1 MHSPSPISYT
11 DKTYTALLSF
21 EEDRG
26 FFLHISR
33 ADGVVEEEQAEEV
46 QQMVMGKT
54 LRNAEHRWQH
64 TSYGHSECLLK
75 PEEANKLYARLARLL
90 PGTLELFDGT
100 PIEASYD
107 GSAEAVLSGGGEPS
121 TTIAIST
128 STESDYTVDDHN
140 RYMDELIDEELS
152 YGIDPAYAQDQ
163 PFQVAEEYIP
173 YAAQEEFTDGVHV
186 EATWVLEGRRDAK
199 NGVGQVTAV
208 PMIEISGIRY
218 PAVELSRRLGAAG
231 TYIGLDEHG
240 QIEADLLREL
250 GLGPMG
256 RMADGTSLD
265 KNSKLT
271 AQEII
276 QRGSERLSGPWEQL
290 LIPDLALP
298 NTELDLQQHFE
309 FLTYWGISGGILGGV
324 MRHSESLQHFLED
337 FIRKFPACRIALIGK
352 KPLLT
357 ALQKLWKPTLG
368 SHWQEASELSGKAN
382 TAKDK
387 STSPLIAV
395 PASLLTGRA
404 AILPGGVDIAIYL
417 EPDELTDSVTS
428 KVYKAMNKL
437 TTRLRLSIYAEGQH
451 LDEPHMRTAQTSLLK
466 LFHSVVREYAIVDP
480 EHPLTELPPAFPMV
494 VKRAVQSG
502 LPQVSERKGG
512 FAEFEWGT
520 EERGL
525 RIPERPAEVSL
536 DDIDSNWK
544 KDHIIYDHQG
554 WLQSFQYKKEAPSSP
569 TLPHEHPPEQATE
582 DEDMK
587 RGSGYEIELNQPATY
602 KVVDAHHSSAYIP
615 VDSASMSAWS
625 IPPVSDLEHEAVHLH
640 PSEETASEEVN
651 MDKLQNHSI
660 HLQRERDAKDIADLN
675 IDLAPLYVSYSESS
689 QRVQPPLET
698 DEELRSKSSIQT
710 AEHIFAKRAHEMIEH
725 REEEAEFVPFMS
737 YWPTYES
744 MTWRQKKWYFY
755 WRQEV
760 REARYPATDLS
771 YIFLMCYEIING
783 AGWQQPVEGHHLL
796 MNLWRQYRKKFIK
809 LDRYIPQWVL
819 DFGQVHQLQEP
830 LIELMIEAPDH
841 LPTELDDLEWERI
854 WTAHPVQIP
863 FDLLHR
869 LLDYDIERSR
879 FYVEKGSEWI
889 QEYVPK
895 VLAAVDAF
903 LEKQQGARMIQIF
916 RPPVYRETERYL
928 FRSAVYDST
937 IYGRTA
943 TVRRLPLC
951 EHKPLRDFL
960 TGIVKLT
967 ENELRRHLEFSGRLR
982 INPPVEPEIARLI
995 ERYIKRIFTVPE
1007 EVPAP
1012 RQVQIDTSVLEQ
1024 LQADSD
1030 VVRQMLTLR
1039 EEEKIS
1045 SEEEWTTWI
1054 AENAVAVDAPALEL
1068 EAKEPTEQLEPT
1080 QKSVPEPTM
1089 QQADQLHPT
1098 EQLQSIEQ
1106 VENNESMLVVPPS
1119 LSNTPTTDSS
1129 TITILSP
1136 LPAEWDE
1143 AWQDWID
1150 SLQAHHIQFL
1160 AAMLDEASEHTLR
1173 DIASK
1178 GSSMPALLVDEI
1190 NDLAMDT
1197 IGDLLLEEGT
1207 IMEEYRTMLDAIIMR

>member
-11 DKTYTALLSF
+11 DRTYTALLSF

-64 TSYGHSECLLK
+64 SSYGHSECLLK
-75 PEEANKLYARLARLL
+75 PEEAHKLYTRLARLV

-100 PIEASYD
+100 PIDASYD
-107 GSAEAVLSGGGEPS
+107 GSAEAVLSGGSEPT

-128 STESDYTVDDHN
+128 SGESSYAVDDLDHYLDDTVD
-140 RYMDELIDEELS
+140 EEIV

-163 PFQVAEEYIP
+163 NFQVADDYIP
-173 YAAQEEFTDGVHV
+173 YAAPEEFTDGVHV
-186 EATWVLEGRRDAK
+186 EAKWVLEGRRDAK

-218 PAVELSRRLGAAG
+218 PAVELSRRLGASG
-231 TYIGLDEHG
+231 TYVGLHEHG
-240 QIEADLLREL
+240 QIEVDVLREL

-271 AQEII
+271 SQEII

-290 LIPDLALP
+290 LIPDLVLP
-298 NTELDLQQHFE
+298 TERDLAQHFE
-309 FLTYWGISGGILGGV
+309 FLTHWGISGGILGGV
-324 MRHSESLQHFLED
+324 MRHSESLQHFLEE
-337 FIRKFPACRIALIGK
+337 FIRKFPACKIAIIGK

-357 ALQKLWKPTLG
+357 RLQKLWQPTLD
-368 SHWQEASELSGKAN
+368 SYWQEVSELASKASS
-382 TAKDK
+382 AKNK
-387 STSPLIAV
+387 SALPLIAV
-395 PASLLTGRA
+395 PASLLTGRT

-437 TTRLRLSIYAEGQH
+437 TTRLRLAIYAEGQQ

-480 EHPLTELPPAFPMV
+480 DHPLTELPPAFPMV
-494 VKRAVQSG
+494 VKRALQSG

-525 RIPERPAEVSL
+525 RIPERPADISIDTTDTAL
-536 DDIDSNWK
+536 DEDWK

-554 WLQSFQYKKEAPSSP
+554 WLQSFQYKKEATPSITLSP
-569 TLPHEHPPEQATE
+569 ESMPEQPLHAS
-582 DEDMK
+582 DSDAI
-587 RGSGYEIELNQPATY
+587 SGYEMGLQQPATY
-602 KVVDAHHSSAYIP
+602 KVVDSTQQTSYIP
-615 VDSASMSAWS
+615 VDSASMSSWK
-625 IPPVSDLEHEAVHLH
+625 IPPVDDAEHQVTHPHEAVKKPVTEMSLELPDHDIQHDHEEVHTTNSDLE
-640 PSEETASEEVN
+640 P
-651 MDKLQNHSI
+651 
-660 HLQRERDAKDIADLN
+660 R
-675 IDLAPLYVSYSESS
+675 YVSYDESS
-689 QRVQPPLET
+689 KYALAET
-698 DEELRSKSSIQT
+698 DEELRSKSAIQT

-760 REARYPATDLS
+760 REGRYPATDLS

-783 AGWQQPVEGHHLL
+783 AGWQQPLEGHQYL
-796 MNLWRQYRKKFIK
+796 MDLWRQYRKKFIK

-819 DFGQVHQLQEP
+819 DFGQIHGLNES
-830 LIELMIEAPDH
+830 LSELMIAAPDH

-854 WTAHPVQIP
+854 WSSHPVQIP
-863 FDLLHR
+863 FELLHR

-879 FYVEKGSEWI
+879 FYIEKGSEWI

-903 LEKQQGARMIQIF
+903 LEKQQGARLIQIF
-916 RPPVYRETERYL
+916 RPTVYRETERYL

-937 IYGRTA
+937 IYGRTV

-960 TGIVKLT
+960 TSIVKLT

-982 INPPVEPEIARLI
+982 INPPIEPEIARLI

-1007 EVPAP
+1007 ELPAP

-1024 LQADSD
+1024 LQADSNI
-1030 VVRQMLTLR
+1030 VRDMLTLR
-1039 EEEKIS
+1039 EEQKIS
-1045 SEEEWTTWI
+1045 NEEEWTTWI
-1054 AENAVAVDAPALEL
+1054 AENAVAVDAPVLEV
-1068 EAKEPTEQLEPT
+1068 KEPTEPT
-1080 QKSVPEPTM
+1080 Q
-1089 QQADQLHPT
+1089 
-1098 EQLQSIEQ
+1098 QSALEQ
-1106 VENNESMLVVPPS
+1106 VENDEQILVVPPS
-1119 LSNTPTTDSS
+1119 LSNTPTTHSS

-1136 LPAEWDE
+1136 LPAECGE
-1143 AWQDWID
+1143 GWQDWID
-1150 SLQAHHIQFL
+1150 GLQPHHIEFL
-1160 AAMLDEASEHTLR
+1160 AAMLDEASENSLR

-1178 GSSMPALLVDEI
+1178 GGTMPALLVDEI

-1207 IMEEYRTMLDAIIMR
+1207 IMEEYRTVLDAIIMR

>member
-1 MHSPSPISYT
+1 MHSPSPLSYT
-11 DKTYTALLSF
+11 DRTYTALLSF

-64 TSYGHSECLLK
+64 SSYGHSECLLK
-75 PEEANKLYARLARLL
+75 PEEAHKLYTRLTRLV

-107 GSAEAVLSGGGEPS
+107 GSAEAVLSGGSEPA

-128 STESDYTVDDHN
+128 SSESSYTVDDLDH
-140 RYMDELIDEELS
+140 YLEDVPDEEIV

-163 PFQVAEEYIP
+163 SFQVAEEYIP
-173 YAAQEEFTDGVHV
+173 YAAPEEFTDSIHMD
-186 EATWVLEGRRDAK
+186 AKWVLEGRRDEK

-218 PAVELSRRLGAAG
+218 PAVELSRRLGASG
-231 TYIGLDEHG
+231 TYVGLHEHG
-240 QIEADLLREL
+240 QIEADVLREL

-271 AQEII
+271 SQEII

-298 NTELDLQQHFE
+298 GTERDLAQHFD
-309 FLTYWGISGGILGGV
+309 FLTHWGISGGILGGV
-324 MRHSESLQHFLED
+324 MKHSESLQHFLEAY
-337 FIRKFPACRIALIGK
+337 IRKFPACKIAIIGK

-357 ALQKLWKPTLG
+357 ALQKLWQPTLE
-368 SHWQEASELSGKAN
+368 SYWQEASELSSKTSSTKN
-382 TAKDK
+382 K
-387 STSPLIAV
+387 STLPLMAV
-395 PASLLTGRA
+395 PASLLTGRTA
-404 AILPGGVDIAIYL
+404 LLPGGVDIAIYL

-437 TTRLRLSIYAEGQH
+437 TTRLRLAIYAEGQH

-480 EHPLTELPPAFPMV
+480 DHPLTELPPAFPMV
-494 VKRAVQSG
+494 VKRALQSG

-525 RIPERPAEVSL
+525 RIPERPADLSIPTMDTTVDE
-536 DDIDSNWK
+536 DWK

-554 WLQSFQYKKEAPSSP
+554 WLQSFQYKKEDSPSV
-569 TLPHEHPPEQATE
+569 TLPPESTADPQSASE
-582 DEDMK
+582 REQDDI
-587 RGSGYEIELNQPATY
+587 SGYEMDLNQPPTY
-602 KVVDAHHSSAYIP
+602 KVVHSTGKSTSIP
-615 VDSASMSAWS
+615 VNTASMSAWK
-625 IPPVSDLEHEAVHLH
+625 IPPIDVTEHE
-640 PSEETASEEVN
+640 
-651 MDKLQNHSI
+651 SI
-660 HLQRERDAKDIADLN
+660 YSQDQTKGDIAEVDSLVDHRVAHDN
-675 IDLAPLYVSYSESS
+675 HAQEIVLDSELAPRYVSYEDSS
-689 QRVQPPLET
+689 KYGSSET
-698 DEELRSKSSIQT
+698 DEELRSQSSIQT
-710 AEHIFAKRAHEMIEH
+710 AEHVFAKRAHEMIEH

-760 REARYPATDLS
+760 REGRYPATDLS

-783 AGWQQPVEGHHLL
+783 AGWTEPLEGHQYL

-819 DFGQVHQLQEP
+819 DFGQVHDLHEP
-830 LIELMIEAPDH
+830 LSEFMIEASDH
-841 LPTELDDLEWERI
+841 LPTELADLEWERI
-854 WTAHPVQIP
+854 WSAQPAQIP
-863 FDLLHR
+863 FALVHQ
-869 LLDYDIERSR
+869 LLDYDMQRSR

-903 LEKQQGARMIQIF
+903 LDKQQGARLIQIF

-928 FRSAVYDST
+928 FRSAVYDAT
-937 IYGRTA
+937 IYGRTV

-951 EHKPLRDFL
+951 EHKPLREFL
-960 TGIVKLT
+960 TGIIKLT
-967 ENELRRHLEFSGRLR
+967 ENEFRRHLEFSGRLR

-1007 EVPAP
+1007 ELPAP

-1024 LQADSD
+1024 LQADSN
-1030 VVRQMLTLR
+1030 VVRDMLTLR
-1039 EEEKIS
+1039 EEQKIS
-1045 SEEEWTTWI
+1045 NEEEWTTWI
-1054 AENAVAVDAPALEL
+1054 AEHALAVDADPPLVEEESGIDTQQDTLQSVDDGEQTLPAQSSLPQDQ
-1068 EAKEPTEQLEPT
+1068 PTEEMR
-1080 QKSVPEPTM
+1080 V
-1089 QQADQLHPT
+1089 
-1098 EQLQSIEQ
+1098 SIA
-1106 VENNESMLVVPPS
+1106 
-1119 LSNTPTTDSS
+1119 
-1129 TITILSP
+1129 P
-1136 LPAEWDE
+1136 LPAELDNE
-1143 AWQDWID
+1143 WQEWID
-1150 SLQAHHIQFL
+1150 GLQTHHIQFL
-1160 AAMLDEASEHTLR
+1160 GALLDAADDSVLR

-1178 GSSMPALLVDEI
+1178 GGTMPALLVDEI

-1207 IMEEYRTMLDAIIMR
+1207 IMEEYRTVLDAIIMR

>member
-11 DKTYTALLSF
+11 DRTYTALLSF

-54 LRNAEHRWQH
+54 LRNADHRWQH
-64 TSYGHSECLLK
+64 SSYGHSECLLK
-75 PEEANKLYARLARLL
+75 PEEAHKLYTRLARLV

-100 PIEASYD
+100 PIDASYD
-107 GSAEAVLSGGGEPS
+107 GSAEAVLSGGSEPT

-128 STESDYTVDDHN
+128 SAESSYAVDDLDHYLEDTVD
-140 RYMDELIDEELS
+140 EEII

-163 PFQVAEEYIP
+163 NFQVADDYIP
-173 YAAQEEFTDGVHV
+173 YAAPEEFTDGVHV
-186 EATWVLEGRRDAK
+186 EAKWVLEGRRDAK

-218 PAVELSRRLGAAG
+218 PAVELSRRLGASG
-231 TYIGLDEHG
+231 TYVGLHEHG
-240 QIEADLLREL
+240 QIEADVLREL

-271 AQEII
+271 SQEII

-290 LIPDLALP
+290 LIPDLVLP
-298 NTELDLQQHFE
+298 TERDLEQHFE
-309 FLTYWGISGGILGGV
+309 FLTHWGISGGILGGV
-324 MRHSESLQHFLED
+324 MRHSESLQHFLEEY
-337 FIRKFPACRIALIGK
+337 IRKFPACKIAIIGK

-357 ALQKLWKPTLG
+357 GLQKLWQPTLG
-368 SHWQEASELSGKAN
+368 SYWQEASELSSKTS
-382 TAKDK
+382 TAKNK
-387 STSPLIAV
+387 STLPLIAV

-437 TTRLRLSIYAEGQH
+437 TTRLRLAIYAEGQQ

-480 EHPLTELPPAFPMV
+480 DHPLTELPPAFPMM
-494 VKRAVQSG
+494 VKRALQSG

-525 RIPERPAEVSL
+525 RIPERPADISIDTTDTTL
-536 DDIDSNWK
+536 DEDWK

-554 WLQSFQYKKEAPSSP
+554 WLQSFQYKKADTPSVNLSP
-569 TLPHEHPPEQATE
+569 ESISERPSRDRDP
-582 DEDMK
+582 DEI
-587 RGSGYEIELNQPATY
+587 SGYEMELQQPATY
-602 KVVDAHHSSAYIP
+602 KVVNSKQQASYIP
-615 VDSASMSAWS
+615 VDCASMSSWK
-625 IPPVSDLEHEAVHLH
+625 IPPIDDAEHQVVHSQDAVENPVAEINLELPDHRIQHDHEEAA
-640 PSEETASEEVN
+640 TMN
-651 MDKLQNHSI
+651 T
-660 HLQRERDAKDIADLN
+660 
-675 IDLAPLYVSYSESS
+675 DLAPVYVSYAESS
-689 QRVQPPLET
+689 NSILVET
-698 DEELRSKSSIQT
+698 DEELRSKSAIQT

-744 MTWRQKKWYFY
+744 MTWRQKRWYFY

-760 REARYPATDLS
+760 REGRYPATDLS

-783 AGWQQPVEGHHLL
+783 AGWQQPLEGHQYL

-819 DFGQVHQLQEP
+819 DFGQVHGLNES
-830 LIELMIEAPDH
+830 LSELMIAAPDH

-854 WTAHPVQIP
+854 WSSQPVQIP
-863 FDLLHR
+863 FELLHR

-903 LEKQQGARMIQIF
+903 LEKQQGARLIQIF
-916 RPPVYRETERYL
+916 RPTVYRETERYL

-960 TGIVKLT
+960 TSIVKLT

-982 INPPVEPEIARLI
+982 INPPIEPEIARLI
-995 ERYIKRIFTVPE
+995 ERYIKRIFTVQE

-1054 AENAVAVDAPALEL
+1054 AEHAVAVDAPVF
-1068 EAKEPTEQLEPT
+1068 EAKEQLEQT
-1080 QKSVPEPTM
+1080 QQSAPEPTI
-1089 QQADQLHPT
+1089 QQAEQVQGT
-1098 EQLQSIEQ
+1098 EQLQSTVQ
-1106 VENNESMLVVPPS
+1106 VENEEQLPVASPS
-1119 LSNTPTTDSS
+1119 LSNIQPTDLS

-1150 SLQAHHIQFL
+1150 GLQPHHIQFL
-1160 AAMLDEASEHTLR
+1160 AGLLDEVSDSVLR

-1178 GSSMPALLVDEI
+1178 GGTMPALLVDEI

-1207 IMEEYRTMLDAIIMR
+1207 IMEEYRTVLDAIIMR